1 MGLHELNKE
10 QKLFLKQQ
18 YLCSHQEVTS
28 WGNLAN
34 ADELVSDSQLEEEFG
49 HISFAEEDF

>member
-1 MGLHELNKE
+1 MGLHELNSD

-28 WGNLAN
+28 YDELAN

-49 HISFAEEDF
+49 HISFVEEDF